1 MQLDGPTLQMIS
13 GLIVILCGVSFIFN
27 TALNRNDPP
36 GRLWSLAFVA
46 GIMVAVGYGV
56 YVVSDEA
63 WWSITV
69 ANASLVVAVG
79 ALWSGSRVYNG
90 RSSAFAVV
98 GGLAL
103 VVAVITLLP
112 GADGGEWAGAG
123 PLWLI
128 VALMGALGGAEA
140 LRGRLRRN
148 VNGRIFSIVLF
159 VVALFYT
166 GRAIAFTVDGVDS
179 ATFTTYFS
187 SGTTSILNM
196 ALIVTVCV
204 ATSIL
209 RAERVGSNAV
219 GDITVGIHSAAGV
232 LSGTAFQQAATD
244 HLQRAERAELG
255 LAVIGAD
262 IDNLPEINTAF
273 GRVAGDEAIAR
284 FADTLRGSAPMMSLI
299 GHPAAGRFFI
309 LAAVGSATEAMAIA
323 ERMQNALVDG
333 PLGESFQVRLTA
345 SFGIA
350 DTFDHGFDLTALS
363 EAAGRAIDVVK
374 HRGGNDIEVA
384 TESAPTLPRTAG

>member
-159 VVALFYT
+159 IVALFYS
-166 GRAIAFTVDGVDS
+166 GRAIAFITDGVDS

-196 ALIVTVCV
+196 GLIVTACI
-204 ATSIL
+204 AASIL

-232 LSGTAFQQAATD
+232 LSGTSFQQAAAD

-273 GRVAGDEAIAR
+273 GRVAGDDAIAR
-284 FADTLRGSAPMMSLI
+284 FADTLRGSAPLMSLI
-299 GHPAAGRFFI
+299 GHPAAGRFYV
-309 LAAVGSATEAMAIA
+309 LAAVGSATEALTIVQ
-323 ERMQNALVDG
+323 RMQNALVDG
-333 PLGESFQVRLTA
+333 PLGESYQIRLTA

-350 DTFDHGFDLTALS
+350 DTFDHGYDLAELS
-363 EAAGRAIDVVK
+363 TAAGHAIDIVK
-374 HRGGNDIEVA
+374 RRGGNDIAVT
-384 TESAPTLPRTAG
+384 TEPAPARDL